1 MKSVNFTQMKDGT
14 KEEYLFLREF
24 ELEHVKGAADRVLR
38 ELGLQS
44 DETLP
49 GYKITRLEHGL
60 QAATRA
66 FREGADIDWVAA
78 AVLHDIGDGL
88 APENHDHFA
97 AEIVRPFLR
106 EEVVW
111 TVEHHGAFQMV
122 YYAHHYGWNQF
133 EREKYKASPYYQ
145 SCVDFCERWDQASFD
160 PDYRSEPLSFFAPMV
175 REVFAREAYDPL
187 VIQKGVVKGLPL
199 VQRPAAE

>member
-111 TVEHHGAFQMV
+111 TVEHHCAFQMV

-160 PDYRSEPLSFFAPMV
+160 PDYRSEPLAFFAPMV

>member
-1 MKSVNFTQMKDGT
+1 MKDGT
-14 KEEYLFLREF
+14 KEEYLFLRDF

-44 DETLP
+44 EETLP

-66 FREGADIDWVAA
+66 FREGADIDWVVA

-88 APENHDHFA
+88 APQNHDHFA
-97 AEIVRPFLR
+97 AEIIRPFLR

-133 EREKYKASPYYQ
+133 EREKYKVSPYYQ

-175 REVFAREAYDPL
+175 REVFARKAYDP
-187 VIQKGVVKGLPL
+187 VVTQKGVVKGLPL
-199 VQRPAAE
+199 VQQPAAE